1 MRITSDNIRG
11 FLAAA
16 GRLNWSIN
24 SLIVYQ
30 AGEAV
35 FEGSRWPYALDQ
47 LHSTHSATKAFTGTA
62 VGLAVGDGL
71 LSLEEKVVDFFGG
84 VAARRLNDA
93 SPNLLAMTVGD
104 LLTMRTGHAQ
114 GISGGRWRL
123 LAGSWVEDFLAQ
135 DVENRPGER
144 FEYSSANSHMLSAIV
159 QKRVGAP
166 ISEYLAERLFLPL
179 GIGNFVWDC
188 DPEGISTGGN
198 GLKLS
203 PRDLLKWGVLYLQN
217 GEWNGQQIVPRDWVA
232 QTGIARS
239 TWSVEFEAGHD
250 VFDDRPRSMGYGYQV
265 YSGPYGSFSAS
276 GMFGQKC
283 VVYPQ
288 HEAVVAINAAIPHHE
303 DSQFIHL
310 IDEYLIPGET
320 RVATNVSGEGTGIEM
335 ASAPGT
341 LPVLGELSLP
351 AARFATSPNVDQV
364 DWIEIDTGEN
374 GVQLRIADHRGIHTV
389 VAGLGA
395 WVRSR
400 TSLTTSMLHHSY
412 QEDSALLEAGAMV
425 SRDGTVVLKCYFVET
440 PFAEDIT
447 LTFQGETL
455 TLTRSVNINDGPT
468 ARPPV
473 VARLVSRKT

>member
-1 MRITSDNIRG
+1 MRITADNIRG

-16 GRLNWSIN
+16 DRLNWPIN
-24 SLIVYQ
+24 SLIVHQ
-30 AGEAV
+30 AGEVV
-35 FEGSRWPYALDQ
+35 FEGSRWPYTLDQ

-62 VGLAVGDGL
+62 VGLAVGDGV
-71 LSLEEKVVDFFGG
+71 LSLEEKVVDFFGD
-84 VAARRLNDA
+84 VATPRLSEVSA
-93 SPNLLAMTVGD
+93 NLLAMTVGD

-123 LAGSWVEDFLAQ
+123 LAGSWVGDFLQQ

-159 QKRVGAP
+159 QRRVGVP
-166 ISEYLAERLFLPL
+166 ISEYIAQRLFLPL
-179 GIGNFVWDC
+179 DIGNFVWDC

-203 PRDLLKWGVLYLQN
+203 PRDLLKWGVLYLQH
-217 GEWNGQQIVPRDWVA
+217 GEWSGQQIVPRDWVA
-232 QTGIARS
+232 QTVIARS
-239 TWSVEFEAGHD
+239 TWSVELEAGHD
-250 VFDDRPRSMGYGYQV
+250 VFDNRPRSLGYGYQV
-265 YSGPYGSFSAS
+265 YSGPDGSFSAS

-310 IDEYLIPGET
+310 IDEYLMPGAPP
-320 RVATNVSGEGTGIEM
+320 VATVRGDRADIEM
-335 ASAPGT
+335 ASAPEPLG
-341 LPVLGELSLP
+341 VLGELSLP
-351 AARFATSPNVDQV
+351 AARFAAAPNVDQV
-364 DWIEIDTGEN
+364 DWIEIDAGEN
-374 GVQLRIADHRGIHTV
+374 GVQLTIADNRGVHAV
-389 VAGLGA
+389 VAGLGT

-400 TSLTTSMLHHSY
+400 TSLTTSTLHHSY

-425 SRDGTVVLKCYFVET
+425 SRDGTVVLKCYFAET
-440 PFAEDIT
+440 PFVEDIT

-468 ARPPV
+468 TRPPV
-473 VARLVSRKT
+473 VARLVSRKS